1 MSTQKQGKRRSIAHE
16 LTEEKILHELRRL
29 NGIVRSIGDYYKD
42 TMPSEDPRE
51 HERRSKILNEARMMT
66 LAAAMTRLRMTE
78 PTIHRALLLGGE
90 DYASA
95 RIEGRNV
102 EFKIKIPKKPPT
114 FQRVIARA
122 SVSVLYNAVLKR
134 LTKNW
139 NIVPNSDYFLRSH
152 YVSHKRRYGESQR
165 AGNRRRQSIV
175 QHRTEQ
181 LMKIASIFEQKM
193 KKYIKSS
200 GDLLQ
205 SANFPTVTES
215 RARQWVV
222 RLKTPAAIAQ
232 QLFAY
237 HSRMSPRQFK
247 ELLREAKRELAT
259 SSKQQESVNSPSSTQ
274 NS

>member
-1 MSTQKQGKRRSIAHE
+1 MSTPKQGKRRSIAHE

-29 NGIVRSIGDYYKD
+29 NSIVRGIGDHYKD

-51 HERRSKILNEARMMT
+51 HERRRKILNEARMMT
-66 LAAAMTRLRMTE
+66 LAAAIARLQMTE

-90 DYASA
+90 EYA
-95 RIEGRNV
+95 
-102 EFKIKIPKKPPT
+102 KKPPT
-114 FQRVIARA
+114 FQRLIARA

-134 LTKNW
+134 LKKRW

-165 AGNRRRQSIV
+165 AGNRRRQSMV
-175 QHRTEQ
+175 QHRTKQ
-181 LMKIASIFEQKM
+181 VLNVASIFEQKM
-193 KKYIKSS
+193 KKYIKPA
-200 GDLLQ
+200 GDVLQ
-205 SANFPTVTES
+205 NGNFPTVTES
-215 RARQWVV
+215 LARQWVV

-247 ELLREAKRELAT
+247 ELLGEAKRELAA
-259 SSKQQESVNSPSSTQ
+259 SSR
-274 NS
+274 